1 MPGYTPAGVA
11 NGAFSTHAGPT
22 PGAIPSIPGFTP
34 VGTANGTYVYMPNAT
49 PVANPAGGQVLPVQQ
64 QEVNQVL
71 LEGLQQQQRDRLIAE
86 LDRTLA
92 TNSRIGSVL
101 RKNNNQD
108 PPI

>member
-11 NGAFSTHAGPT
+11 NVAFSTHAGPT

-86 LDRTLA
+86 LDRTMA
-92 TNSRIGSVL
+92 NCSRNLVCFA
-101 RKNNNQD
+101 KK
-108 PPI
+108 